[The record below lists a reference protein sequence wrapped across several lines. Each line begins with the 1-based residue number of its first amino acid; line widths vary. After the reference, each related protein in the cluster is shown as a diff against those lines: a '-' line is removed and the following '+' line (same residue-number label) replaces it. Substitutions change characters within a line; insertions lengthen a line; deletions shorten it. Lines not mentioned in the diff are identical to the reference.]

1 MGGLFTGALLARNGY
16 RVTVLEQNAAVGGG
30 LQTFVRSGERFETGM
45 HMLGGFR
52 PGGSVRRICH
62 YLGILDQLKIRPT
75 DDDCM
80 DSLHYLAEGE
90 RFAIPC
96 GRERF
101 AESFAARF
109 PAEADGVRRYV
120 EALYRLSDEVGM
132 FRLREAQGSIFSH
145 SEEFLL
151 PADELIARYV
161 ADPRLRDILAYMNP
175 MYGGVARHTPA
186 YIHALVNVLYIDG
199 EDRFVDGS
207 SQLAEALAGVIRAN
221 GGEVATRA
229 RVGTSPVRN
238 VRSVMPKPRR
248 AAAMRPTATS
258 RRSTPARCCG
268 CSMRRRCP
276 GPTAR
281 GSSRFPTATRPLR
294 ST

>member
-120 EALYRLSDEVGM
+120 
-132 FRLREAQGSIFSH
+132 
-145 SEEFLL
+145 
-151 PADELIARYV
+151 
-161 ADPRLRDILAYMNP
+161 
-175 MYGGVARHTPA
+175 
-186 YIHALVNVLYIDG
+186 
-199 EDRFVDGS
+199 
-207 SQLAEALAGVIRAN
+207 
-221 GGEVATRA
+221 
-229 RVGTSPVRN
+229 
-238 VRSVMPKPRR
+238 
-248 AAAMRPTATS
+248 
-258 RRSTPARCCG
+258 
-268 CSMRRRCP
+268 
-276 GPTAR
+276 
-281 GSSRFPTATRPLR
+281 
-294 ST
+294 